1 MRRIRIPLGPRGRH
15 SLSAALRD
23 ALLPRLSAVLRSLP
37 LLLLAGV
44 LGMAGAAKTVA
55 TPVENPTW
63 ESLGQNAAQAAQY
76 EALGY
81 DPASAH
87 DLILARFD
95 YSFTAGALIAM
106 IVVVVLYYV
115 LLLRFSETE
124 YREVIAEKFGEK

>member
-1 MRRIRIPLGPRGRH
+1 MAHYTPPTQSKIGQLIDVVVLVALTVGALFVPLWLG
-15 SLSAALRD
+15 
-23 ALLPRLSAVLRSLP
+23 
-37 LLLLAGV
+37 LAGSSKSV
-44 LGMAGAAKTVA
+44 T

-95 YSFTAGALIAM
+95 YSFTAGALIVM
-106 IVVVVLYYV
+106 IVVIVAYYV
-115 LLLRFSETE
+115 LLLRFSDKE
-124 YREVIAEKFGEK
+124 YREVISEKFGDR